1 MGKEEIGE
9 RVRPDGRPLP
19 VQPLP
24 FPDRG
29 FAVSGIRVASGHLF
43 FFYAYDAGF
52 EIALE
57 EARALCEAS
66 DSPGIAGLR
75 PAPAHLQ
82 YRPRPLT
89 VPCGAVPVILSGN
102 TYRLDATMKIFDFGA
117 LSVTLTLPRRSPR

>member
-1 MGKEEIGE
+1 
-9 RVRPDGRPLP
+9 
-19 VQPLP
+19 
-24 FPDRG
+24 
-29 FAVSGIRVASGHLF
+29 VSDTRVASGHLF

-57 EARALCEAS
+57 KARALCEAS

-89 VPCGAVPVILSGN
+89 VPAGRFPSPFPGKRTLS
-102 TYRLDATMKIFDFGA
+102 T
-117 LSVTLTLPRRSPR
+117 PR